1 MSSRAAARP
10 TPRQIP
16 RFIAVEGPV
25 GAGKTTLARKLAA
38 SFGHELVLEQAEENP
53 FLEGFYRE
61 RARNALATQLFF
73 LIQRVRQLDAIRQAD
88 LFQNSRVADFLIE
101 KDRLFA
107 RINLDANEYALYE
120 TVFERL
126 VPSTPR
132 PDLVIYLQAPV
143 DVLVE
148 RVQRRGIAS
157 EQLIER
163 RYLEE
168 LNEAYSQ
175 LFHFYDEAP
184 LLIVNAAAIDFAN
197 DENHY
202 TELVEYL
209 LNVRAGRQYF
219 NPSFF

>member
-1 MSSRAAARP
+1 MASRTAGTP
-10 TPRQIP
+10 PRQIP
-16 RFIAVEGPV
+16 RFIAVEGPI
-25 GAGKTTLARKLAA
+25 GAGKTTLARRLAA
-38 SFGHELVLEQAEENP
+38 SFSHELVLELADENP
-53 FLEGFYRE
+53 FLESFYRE

-88 LFQNSRVADFLIE
+88 LFQNSRVSDFLIE

-107 RINLDANEYALYE
+107 RLNLDVNELALYE

-143 DVLVE
+143 EVLIE
-148 RVQRRGIAS
+148 RIQRRGIAA

-163 RYLEE
+163 KYLEQ

-175 LFHFYDEAP
+175 FFHFYDEAP

-197 DENHY
+197 DDNHY

-219 NPSFF
+219 NPTFF